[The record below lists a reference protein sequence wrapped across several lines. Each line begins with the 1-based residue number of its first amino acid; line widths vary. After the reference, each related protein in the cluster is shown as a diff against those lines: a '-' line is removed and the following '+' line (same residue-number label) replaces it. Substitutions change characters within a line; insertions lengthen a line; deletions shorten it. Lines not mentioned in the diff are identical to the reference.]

1 MYWNQVCVETAE
13 EAADL
18 VSSVLL
24 DAGAGG
30 VEITGGSALP
40 AAHDEYRL
48 DTPSSGSVT
57 VKAYYGEDGFD
68 ETLQS
73 IRDDLES
80 LKTTACTDL
89 GTLAVTV
96 NRIKDT
102 DWNENFKKHFTAFR
116 AAGNIIVKPSWEQYE
131 ASPGETVLEIDP
143 GLAFGSGVHE
153 TTKMCLELLQ
163 KYMPAGAEVLDIGC
177 GSGILGI
184 ACARLGAKKV
194 LALDNDPVSVKVTE
208 ENAAAN
214 GVSVLKAKRSDLLA
228 NAGDGKYDIITA
240 NIIADIIIRLNTGAA
255 SYLKPGAVYIMS
267 GIIMDRLDDVLKSL
281 DENGFA
287 VTETLCMAD
296 WRAVAAR
303 LKGASS

>member
-1 MYWNQVCVETAE
+1 VETAE

-48 DTPSSGSVT
+48 STPSSGSVT

-68 ETLQS
+68 ETLRY
-73 IRDDLES
+73 IRDGLES
-80 LKTTACTDL
+80 LKTAACAL
-89 GTLAVTV
+89 GTLSLTV
-96 NRIKDT
+96 NRIEDT
-102 DWNENFKKHFTAFR
+102 DWNENFKKHFTAFK

-143 GLAFGSGVHE
+143 GMAFGSGVHE
-153 TTKMCLELLQ
+153 TTRMCLELIQ
-163 KYMPAGAEVLDIGC
+163 KYMPAGADVLDIGC

-184 ACARLGAKKV
+184 ACAKLGAKKV

-214 GVSVLKAKRSDLLA
+214 GVSVLTAKRSDLLA
-228 NAGDGKYDIITA
+228 NAGDGKYDLITA

-255 SYLKPGAVYIMS
+255 KYLKPGGVYIMS

-287 VTETLCMAD
+287 VTDTLCMAD
-296 WRAVAAR
+296 WRALAAR